1 MLKWY
6 SDVVLC
12 NSYLTISFQIQ
23 KLRWITGSARIT
35 LILGVKTTK
44 CVIFTQIICKNNYC
58 RYICVVFTQTI
69 KNQFVDM
76 NIMNYLGFSRK
87 GSENKTVNNEEN
99 GIGKGKSNF
108 RFSDKYA
115 REKDETRIYN
125 LIILDESGSMSSI
138 REQALSG
145 ANETLQTIRTAQQEN
160 PDDHQ
165 MISFVTFDTGAR
177 HPFVRALIECERIE
191 AVSDISPA
199 QYQPYG
205 GTPLYDAMGLSIT
218 ALKDLVKE
226 GDHVLVTVITDGF
239 ENSSNIYTAEM
250 IKELVE
256 SLTNQGW
263 VFTYIGA
270 NQDSKQ
276 TASGLGIRSTMD
288 FQASIQGS
296 VMMFDKMRSS
306 NREYY
311 KKVRRAKLT
320 GEAID
325 YEEDFFAEKQA
336 LTRVTPERIVNL
348 EEGQVFVFGSNL
360 QGHHDGGAARVARE
374 RFGAIYGQGV
384 GLQGQSYAI
393 PTMNLPLGEISRYVD
408 EFIWFADSHP
418 EMTFMVT
425 RIGCG
430 IAGFRDEEIAPLFA
444 KAYSLPNV
452 FLPMSFWKIL
462 SYRY

>member
-1 MLKWY
+1 
-6 SDVVLC
+6 
-12 NSYLTISFQIQ
+12 
-23 KLRWITGSARIT
+23 
-35 LILGVKTTK
+35 
-44 CVIFTQIICKNNYC
+44 
-58 RYICVVFTQTI
+58 
-69 KNQFVDM
+69 M

-177 HPFVRALIECERIE
+177 RPFVRALIECERIE
-191 AVSDISPA
+191 TVSDISPA

-218 ALKDLVKE
+218 ALKYLVKE

-336 LTRVTPERIVNL
+336 LTRVTPERIINL

>member
-1 MLKWY
+1 
-6 SDVVLC
+6 
-12 NSYLTISFQIQ
+12 
-23 KLRWITGSARIT
+23 
-35 LILGVKTTK
+35 
-44 CVIFTQIICKNNYC
+44 
-58 RYICVVFTQTI
+58 
-69 KNQFVDM
+69 M

-145 ANETLQTIRTAQQEN
+145 ANETLQTIRMAQQEN

-177 HPFVRALIECERIE
+177 RPFVRALIECERIE

-311 KKVRRAKLT
+311 KKVRRSKLT

-348 EEGQVFVFGSNL
+348 EEGQVFVFGSNM

-384 GLQGQSYAI
+384 GLQGGSYAI

>member
-1 MLKWY
+1 
-6 SDVVLC
+6 
-12 NSYLTISFQIQ
+12 
-23 KLRWITGSARIT
+23 
-35 LILGVKTTK
+35 
-44 CVIFTQIICKNNYC
+44 
-58 RYICVVFTQTI
+58 
-69 KNQFVDM
+69 M

-87 GSENKTVNNEEN
+87 GSENKTVNNEDN
-99 GIGKGKSNF
+99 GVGKRKSNF

-177 HPFVRALIECERIE
+177 RPFVRALIECERIE
-191 AVSDISPA
+191 TVSDISPA

-250 IKELVE
+250 IKELIE

-348 EEGQVFVFGSNL
+348 EKGQVFVFGSNM

-393 PTMNLPLGEISRYVD
+393 PTMNLTLGEISRYVD

-430 IAGFRDEEIAPLFA
+430 IAGFRDEEVAPLFA